1 MLTWAQR
8 LRFSIFLHGGAVA
21 LRLRDE
27 IAQRLSPNR
36 PLVKKR
42 RSAAATSSPLLRKLL
57 LSHGTS
63 QIEAQLAIPEEKPRA
78 LVLICHGIG
87 ERLYFWSKV
96 QLLLAEVDV
105 GSLVFHYTSYGQ
117 SRGPC
122 TPEGFE
128 SSAQAAYAYLAS
140 LVPEAPLFL
149 FGTSLGTA
157 VAAQVAATLQPAPAG
172 VILSQGFPSLRE
184 AGKSVLARLNLAL
197 LPVHGWLPD
206 VWRSAENLAAIAPPV
221 LVIHSPD
228 DELFSREMGERL
240 YAGAASR
247 RDGRQYMTLPADFA
261 HDDVSLRPSMGYW
274 QPILDFIRAETDHFT
289 RNAEAATRSPP
300 NPSTTAVTT

>member
-157 VAAQVAATLQPAPAG
+157 VAA
-172 VILSQGFPSLRE
+172 
-184 AGKSVLARLNLAL
+184 
-197 LPVHGWLPD
+197 
-206 VWRSAENLAAIAPPV
+206 
-221 LVIHSPD
+221 
-228 DELFSREMGERL
+228 
-240 YAGAASR
+240 
-247 RDGRQYMTLPADFA
+247 
-261 HDDVSLRPSMGYW
+261 
-274 QPILDFIRAETDHFT
+274 
-289 RNAEAATRSPP
+289 
-300 NPSTTAVTT
+300 

>member
-1 MLTWAQR
+1 
-8 LRFSIFLHGGAVA
+8 
-21 LRLRDE
+21 
-27 IAQRLSPNR
+27 
-36 PLVKKR
+36 
-42 RSAAATSSPLLRKLL
+42 LRKLL
-57 LSHGTS
+57 LPHGAS
-63 QIEAQLAIPEEKPRA
+63 QIEAQLALPKQGPRA

-96 QLLLAEVDV
+96 QLLLAEAGI

-122 TPEGFE
+122 TPEAFE
-128 SSAQAAYAYLAS
+128 SSAQAASAYLAS
-140 LVPEAPLFL
+140 LAPEAPLFL

-184 AGKSVLARLNLAL
+184 AGKSVLARLHLAA
-197 LPVHGWLPD
+197 LPVHGFLPD
-206 VWRSAENLAAIAPPV
+206 VWRSAENLAAISLPV

-228 DELFSREMGERL
+228 DELFSPMMGEQL

-247 RDGRQYMTLPADFA
+247 RDGRQHLVVPAGFA
-261 HDDVSLRPSMGYW
+261 HDDVSLRPAMEYW
-274 QPILDFIRAETDHFT
+274 QPILDFIRAETDYFT
-289 RNAEAATRSPP
+289 KNAEAATRSPL
-300 NPSTTAVTT
+300 NPSATAVAT